1 MKRNEYRWLVMAV
14 SVFALM
20 VFGLHFLRTDLNPMH
35 NFVSEYAIDTALTQ
49 TGHQRWGWLMRIAFV
64 AAMTV
69 SGILA
74 MATSRIEPDR
84 TRLWGVLRLPHL
96 FWLSVALTLVMMICT
111 SNTKEDVSFQIE
123 DFLHRIGVNG
133 SFGCGIAAMAF
144 TALQGNRFI
153 SGKYPGLLRALA
165 LTGILVLG
173 FHVWR
178 LASPDRLWAG
188 LTERI
193 LIGLF
198 FLWAMVLAKALCAH
212 SEAHAKRS

>member
-1 MKRNEYRWLVMAV
+1 MKRVEYRWLVMAI
-14 SVFALM
+14 SVFVLM
-20 VFGLHFLRTDLNPMH
+20 VLGLHFLRADLSPMH
-35 NFVSEYAIDTALTQ
+35 NFVSEYAIDDVFIQ
-49 TGHQRWGWLMRIAFV
+49 TGQQRWGWLMRIAFV

-74 MATSRIEPDR
+74 MATGRIEPDR

-96 FWLSVALTLVMMICT
+96 FWLSAALTLLMMICT
-111 SNTKEDVSFQIE
+111 SNAKEDTSFQIE

-133 SFGCGIAAMAF
+133 SFSCGIAAMAF
-144 TALQGNRFI
+144 TALRGNRFI
-153 SGKYPGLLRALA
+153 SGKYPGLSRTLA
-165 LTGILVLG
+165 LTGLLALG
-173 FHVWR
+173 LHAWR
-178 LASPDRLWAG
+178 LASPDRFWAG

-212 SEAHAKRS
+212 SEVHAKPS